1 MNTDPLQQPCTH
13 TATPQE
19 QDRDPNYG
27 ACSAKPGQPCVWAAR
42 YDGHPDPQF
51 HSERL
56 EAAVAE
62 TTLQS
67 TLDTETFREAVL
79 DTGLV

>member
-1 MNTDPLQQPCTH
+1 MNTNPLQQPCTH
-13 TATPQE
+13 VATPQE
-19 QDRDPNYG
+19 ADRDPMYQ
-27 ACSAKPGQPCVWAAR
+27 ACSAAPGQPCVWAAR
-42 YDGHPDPQF
+42 YDGVTDPPF

-56 EAAVAE
+56 EAAANAA
-62 TTLQS
+62 TLQS

>member
-1 MNTDPLQQPCTH
+1 MPTDPLQQPCAH
-13 TATPQE
+13 LATPQE
-19 QDRDPNYG
+19 RERDPDYQSCG
-27 ACSAKPGQPCVWAAR
+27 AAQGQPCRWAAR
-42 YDGHPDPQF
+42 YDDVVDPPF

-56 EAAVAE
+56 EAAASQAE
-62 TTLQS
+62 LQS